1 MAASQRIT
9 TIDSDEEIDIFEDAS
24 DEKSKNTVKLR
35 ENAANTVFNEGFRFI
50 DDQEADGS
58 NWILQKHIKDSAKGV
73 KSPWSLEDRIL
84 TTRKSIKASGI
95 MQPSDVSDDTFTQFY
110 ITSKEDATEES
121 EGCNFRAVTKQE
133 RFDKVCESEDD
144 NNFFESPPPP
154 VPFENFSKLN
164 LSRPILR
171 AIHELGF
178 QKPTQIQCSTIP
190 IALLGKDICAC
201 AATGTG
207 KTAAFMLPI
216 LERLLFRPKQVPVTR
231 VLVLAPT
238 RELAIQVHSVSR
250 SLAKYLDIQICLIAG
265 GLRIKD
271 QESSLRKEPD
281 VIIATP
287 GRLVDHLHNTPSFGL
302 QNIEILVL
310 DEADRMLEEHFEEQM
325 KEIVKQC
332 QKGRQ
337 TMLFSATM
345 TDKVEELVSLS
356 LNHPV
361 RIFIDQNTNVASCL
375 QQEFVRIRA
384 NREDDRMAIVAGK
397 HFTEH
402 LVFFLSFFL
411 TPKYI
416 LFVYVGTCNMYSRCQ
431 LKMFLCCCLCFFI
444 DTLFFFVALCCRNFN
459 KHCLVFCQ
467 TKKLAHH
474 FRIVL
479 GLFGL
484 RSGELHGDLNQMQRL
499 EALDLFK
506 NGNIDVLV
514 ATDLVARG
522 LDIPGVMTVISF
534 NMPSSFK
541 SYIHRVGRTARAGK
555 FGRSI
560 TLVGEKERKNL
571 KLACKTSSVPVK
583 HRIVSSEIVEFFKGK
598 LKYCE
603 KNVAEILKEEEEA
616 KQIRMS
622 EMEMTKAKNILIHH
636 DEIMS
641 RPRKSWIQKESNQK
655 SMQREAKFE
664 KRSRDE
670 VAATKQQEYMKR
682 SIKRERKPQRLRA
695 CGTLDS
701 GKNFGKERVKV
712 KRLRTNMCNLKK
724 EPTDSSRKL
733 LKQFHS
739 RPNLIRARKDAGA
752 FKSKKKFKRR

>member
-384 NREDDRMAIVAGK
+384 NREDDRMAIVA
-397 HFTEH
+397 
-402 LVFFLSFFL
+402 
-411 TPKYI
+411 
-416 LFVYVGTCNMYSRCQ
+416 
-431 LKMFLCCCLCFFI
+431 
-444 DTLFFFVALCCRNFN
+444 ALCCRNFN

-571 KLACKTSSVPVK
+571 KLACKTSNVPVK